1 MKKSPKIIF
10 LDAATVD
17 FGDIK
22 WRSLEALGQFIRF
35 DKTESDKLA
44 SRCAAADIIITN
56 KVLMRDY
63 EVLKNSRLKLI
74 CASATGYNHIDVK
87 AAKTMGMGVC
97 NVPGYSTQTVAEHT
111 LMFLLNLAHRFT
123 EHMEASLKGAWS
135 RSSHFTVL
143 DFPFAEL
150 SGKTL
155 GIIGYGT
162 IGKAVAKLATA
173 FGMQILVAQIPGRK
187 SKGNFQRHT
196 LKTVLQKSDF
206 VTMHCALSETTK
218 ALINDERLS
227 FMKKSA
233 YLLNVARGGI
243 VDESAIIKHLNQNKL
258 AGYATDVLS
267 QEPPAKTH
275 PMLAASL
282 RHKVLVTPHIAWGS
296 LEARQKLVDEMAL
309 NIKAFLQGKKRNRVE

>member
-1 MKKSPKIIF
+1 MKKLPKIIF

-17 FGDIK
+17 LGDIN
-22 WRSLEALGQFIRF
+22 WRSLEALGKFVRF
-35 DKTESDKLA
+35 KNTETKSLA
-44 SRCAAADIIITN
+44 TRCATADIIITN
-56 KVLMRDY
+56 KVLMRDL
-63 EVLKNSRLKLI
+63 VALKKSRLKLI

-87 AAKTMGMGVC
+87 AAKVMGIGVC

-123 EHMEASLKGAWS
+123 EHHEVSLNGTWS

-162 IGKAVAKLATA
+162 IGKAVAKLAKA
-173 FGMQILVAQIPGRK
+173 FGMQILLAQIPGRK
-187 SKGNFQRHT
+187 SKDKLKRLT
-196 LKTVLQKSDF
+196 LNQVLQKSDF
-206 VTMHCALSETTK
+206 VTLHCALSEITK
-218 ALINDERLS
+218 TLINDERLS

-243 VDESAIIKHLNQNKL
+243 VDEVAIIRHLKQGTL

-267 QEPPAKTH
+267 QEPPAKNH
-275 PMLAASL
+275 PLLSPSL
-282 RHKVLVTPHIAWGS
+282 RHKVLLTPHIAWGS
-296 LEARQKLVDEMAL
+296 LEARQRLVDEMAL
-309 NIKAFLQGKKRNRVE
+309 NIKAYLQGKRRNRVE